1 MAAKLDKAH
10 VLKILRHSDDYLSS
24 PELLE
29 TINNAVPERTL
40 RRWLSSWVDQG
51 LLTRVGNR
59 RSTRYRPTQS
69 EAKPTFAFLEGL
81 GTSRKNA
88 LLGQLRD
95 LWTHHSTAVE
105 GNTLTLGDTHFVL
118 EQGLTIAGKPIKDHQ
133 EVIGHS
139 RAIDILYKSLSTPIT
154 EQTLFD
160 LHNAVQTEH
169 VTDIYKPNGAW
180 KVEPNGTNVVTRDNQ
195 QIYLEYAKPK
205 DVPHLMREVI
215 DMINV
220 ENHPSLELVTAPKV
234 FAKVHAAIAHI
245 HPFWDGN
252 GRIARLLSNIPLLR
266 AGLPPIVIPVVQRQE
281 YIQILAEYEIAV
293 GPITQQTGAWP
304 APQRLTEFVEFCS
317 GCYDITRQLVE
328 EAHGGNTE
336 R

>member
-1 MAAKLDKAH
+1 MAVKLDQAQ
-10 VLKILRHSDDYLSS
+10 VLKVIQQSDDYLSS

-29 TINNAVPERTL
+29 IINHAVPERTL
-40 RRWLSSWVDQG
+40 RRWLSNWVDQG
-51 LLTRVGNR
+51 LLTRVGRR

-69 EAKPTFAFLEGL
+69 EAEPTFAFLEDL
-81 GTSRKNA
+81 GASRKNA
-88 LLGQLRD
+88 LLSQLRD

-133 EVIGHS
+133 EVIGHA
-139 RAIDILYKSLSTPIT
+139 RAIDILYKSLNTPIT
-154 EQTLFD
+154 EQTVFD

-180 KVEPNGTNVVTRDNQ
+180 KVEPNGTNVVTRDDQ
-195 QIYLEYAKPK
+195 QIYLEYANPK
-205 DVPHLMREVI
+205 DVPQLMREVI
-215 DMINV
+215 DTINV
-220 ENHPSLELVTAPKV
+220 EYRPSIELAAAPKV
-234 FAKVHAAIAHI
+234 FAKIHAAIAHT

-304 APQRLTEFVEFCS
+304 APQRLKEFAEFCS
-317 GCYDITRQLVE
+317 GCYGITKQLVE
-328 EAHGGNTE
+328 EAHGGKT
-336 R
+336 